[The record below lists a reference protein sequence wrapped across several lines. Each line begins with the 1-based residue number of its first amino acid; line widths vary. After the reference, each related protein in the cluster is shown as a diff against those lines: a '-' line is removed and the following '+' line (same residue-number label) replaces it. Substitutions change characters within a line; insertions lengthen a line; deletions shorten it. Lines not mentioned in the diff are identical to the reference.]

1 MPMIDA
7 YIPEGALTAAAET
20 KLFSEL
26 TEILVT
32 LEGFEPTNKLAR
44 AATWIFL
51 HRPNVLSAAV
61 PSKLPRY
68 RFHLTVPEGQYTDE
82 ICEEIVK
89 QVSAAVARAEGAP
102 VEEVSKRTWV
112 FPLEI
117 DNGRWGSRGQVRDLP
132 DIMNL
137 LVGGE
142 DARKVGE
149 ERLARRRR
157 QKAVALLE
165 GVVDAARRG

>member
-7 YIPEGALTAAAET
+7 YIPEGALTDEAET
-20 KLFSEL
+20 KLFDEL

-51 HRPNVLSAAV
+51 HRPQVLSAAV
-61 PSKLPRY
+61 PSRLPRY

-89 QVSAAVARAEGAP
+89 QVSAVVARAEGGPLTRSA
-102 VEEVSKRTWV
+102 SALGSFRWKSMMAAGAAAAKCATCRT
-112 FPLEI
+112 
-117 DNGRWGSRGQVRDLP
+117 S
-132 DIMNL
+132 
-137 LVGGE
+137 
-142 DARKVGE
+142 
-149 ERLARRRR
+149 
-157 QKAVALLE
+157 
-165 GVVDAARRG
+165 